1 MKGVAEAKWL
11 FQEQL
16 SRLVAEEGALV
27 WEEGQGK
34 ALFRLRWGKG
44 CRAWEES
51 PEV

>member
-1 MKGVAEAKWL
+1 MGDKIEEALSTRACERELAEAKWL

-34 ALFRLRWGKG
+34 AL
-44 CRAWEES
+44 
-51 PEV
+51 